1 MTATIVL
8 KSIHNAIVTDN
19 PNSTL
24 TTKQMRA
31 KLRAIAKFDH
41 VRNASWLFTADDAD
55 DCRALFD
62 PVFAAKLEARR
73 KRARN
78 ATDAKRK
85 SPKRQRAVKAPVAAE
100 TPATEA

>member
-1 MTATIVL
+1 MTANIVL
-8 KSIHNAIVTDN
+8 KTIHNAILGDN

-31 KLRAIAKFDH
+31 KLRAVAKFDH
-41 VRNASWLFTADDAD
+41 VRNASWLFSADDAD

-78 ATDAKRK
+78 ATDAKRPRK
-85 SPKRQRAVKAPVAAE
+85 QRTKPAKPAVADAPAS
-100 TPATEA
+100 TEA

>member
-85 SPKRQRAVKAPVAAE
+85 PTKRQRAAKPAVADE